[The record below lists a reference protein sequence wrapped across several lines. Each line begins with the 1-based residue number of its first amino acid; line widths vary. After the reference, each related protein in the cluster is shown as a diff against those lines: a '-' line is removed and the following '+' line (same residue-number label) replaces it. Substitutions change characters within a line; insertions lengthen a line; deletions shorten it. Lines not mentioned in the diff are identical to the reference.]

1 MFMSVIL
8 FVHISCPIHKTVCN
22 NCAEHCAKTN
32 FQYIYLI
39 IKHLNYF
46 IYHLFYYIAH
56 WTNKYIK

>member
-8 FVHISCPIHKTVCN
+8 LVHTSCPIHKTVCN
-22 NCAEHCAKTN
+22 NCAEYCAKIN

-56 WTNKYIK
+56 